1 MYRLG
6 PMVGVLVALIM
17 IAQSAG
23 CLAIAELDKS
33 ETSTSTS
40 TRGLGAACHI
50 DLDCDEGYR
59 CDERVMNNGVFE
71 GVCRL
76 GEGQDCTNR
85 DDDCASAF
93 HCSAGGERPG
103 QMLCQYSECH
113 L

>member
-6 PMVGVLVALIM
+6 RIAGVLAALM
-17 IAQSAG
+17 MMTGSAG
-23 CLAIAELDKS
+23 CLAIAELDQLES
-33 ETSTSTS
+33 PTTHRGVGTACTS
-40 TRGLGAACHI
+40 H
-50 DLDCDEGYR
+50 LDCDEGHR
-59 CDERVMNNGVFE
+59 CDERVLNNGAFA

-85 DDDCASAF
+85 NDDCASAF